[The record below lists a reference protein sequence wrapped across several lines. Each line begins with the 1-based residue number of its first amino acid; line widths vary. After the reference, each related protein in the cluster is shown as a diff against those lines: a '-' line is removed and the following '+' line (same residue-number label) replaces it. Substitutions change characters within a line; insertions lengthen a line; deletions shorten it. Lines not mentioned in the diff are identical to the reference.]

1 VPSDATS
8 GPPAGLRGR
17 AARDV
22 LFQLVGRV
30 FNLALGV
37 VVTAVVARTL
47 GGEGFGQWSTILVVA
62 QMAEFLA
69 NLGVEQVAV
78 RRATAEP
85 EREADWIG
93 AVVVIRALLSIPA
106 TIASAVA
113 VVLLAVNDQMLTAG
127 LLISSTVLLAGP
139 GSSRAL
145 LQARVR
151 NDLTIAAITFNSLVW
166 TGAAIA
172 LALADA
178 GMVAFALAFVVA
190 ACATAGLQVVLALR
204 VGPINLRGVGPLL
217 RPLATVGLPL
227 AGSGLLI
234 LAYARIDQ
242 VLVFELAGSEDAGLY
257 AAAYRVMEQSHFLPL
272 AVTTTLLPLLS
283 SAYPA
288 DPERAR
294 ALLQRAGDYLTIAAL
309 PLFAF
314 TLAAS
319 EPLIRVLFGEPF
331 TPAAPALPVLMAAFV
346 FVCLGYLTGNMVVVL
361 GLQRRFLVYAT
372 AGLVFNVALNVAL
385 VPEHGF
391 LAAAWVTLGTELV
404 VVGLAGADVA
414 RKLEFRP
421 RLDRIGRALL
431 AGAVMAAAVW
441 GLAEAGAPFAVL
453 LLAGA
458 IYPAL
463 VLALGAIKPSELREL
478 LARGGGPA

>member
-8 GPPAGLRGR
+8 GPAAGLRGR

-22 LFQLVGRV
+22 LFQLAGRA

-37 VVTAVVARTL
+37 VVTAVVARAL

-62 QMAEFLA
+62 QMADFLA
-69 NLGVEQVAV
+69 NLGVEQVGV
-78 RRATAEP
+78 RRAAGEP

-113 VVLLAVNDQMLTAG
+113 VVLLALNDEMLTAG

-145 LQARVR
+145 LQTRVR
-151 NDLTIAAITFNSLVW
+151 NDLSIAAITFNSFVW

-178 GMVAFALAFVVA
+178 GMAAFAFAFMVA
-190 ACATAGLQVVLALR
+190 AFATAGLQVALALR
-204 VGPINLRGVGPLL
+204 VGPIHLRGVRPLL
-217 RPLATVGLPL
+217 RPLARVGLPL
-227 AGSGLLI
+227 AVSGLLI

-242 VLVFELAGSEDAGLY
+242 LLVFELAGSEEAGLY
-257 AAAYRVMEQSHFLPL
+257 AVAYRVMEQSHFLPL

-283 SAYPA
+283 AAYPS
-288 DPERAR
+288 DPQRVREM
-294 ALLQRAGDYLTIAAL
+294 LQRAGDYLMIASL

-331 TPAAPALPVLMAAFV
+331 TPASPALPVLMAAFV
-346 FVCLGYLTGNMVVVL
+346 FVCLGYLTGNLVVVL

-372 AGLVFNVALNVAL
+372 VGLVVNVALNLAL
-385 VPEHGF
+385 VPEYGF

-404 VVGLAGADVA
+404 VVSLTGADVA
-414 RKLEFRP
+414 RRLEFRP
-421 RLDRIGRALL
+421 RLGRIGRALL
-431 AGAVMAAAVW
+431 AAAGMAGAVW
-441 GLAEAGAPFAVL
+441 GLDEAGAPFAVL
-453 LLAGA
+453 LVAGGV
-458 IYPAL
+458 YPAL
-463 VLALGAIKPSELREL
+463 VLALGAITPSELRLL
-478 LARGGGPA
+478 LARGGRPA